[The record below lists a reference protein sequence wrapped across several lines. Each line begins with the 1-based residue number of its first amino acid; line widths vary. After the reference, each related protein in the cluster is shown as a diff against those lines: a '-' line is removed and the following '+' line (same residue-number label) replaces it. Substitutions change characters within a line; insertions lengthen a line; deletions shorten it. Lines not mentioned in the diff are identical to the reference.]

1 MGGVNRL
8 LADVKNN
15 YQEIAKQDE
24 DKRKAESKK
33 QVNKI
38 TDEIDMELEKSKLM
52 NQLAGIDS
60 ALASNMEEEAKMAED
75 KQAARRALLLARR
88 KNKKKHE
95 LEEERVKDKVQLL
108 EEEDKEKEKI
118 TEEYIR
124 QLF

>member
-1 MGGVNRL
+1 MGDVNRL
-8 LADVKNN
+8 LNDVKNN
-15 YQEIAKQDE
+15 YQDIAKQDE

-33 QVNKI
+33 QINKI
-38 TDEIDMELEKSKLM
+38 ADEIDMDLEKSKLL
-52 NQLAGIDS
+52 NQLAAIDGT
-60 ALASNMEEEAKMAED
+60 LAANMEEEAKMNED

-124 QLF
+124 SLF

>member
-1 MGGVNRL
+1 MGGVNKL